1 MKPKIEMNFDLKKLR
16 LDLTKEL
23 NDAGRI
29 VRQDHFQR
37 LESGMGVNG
46 RMQKLKDSTIKRKG
60 HDQILVDTGKMRNL
74 ILNKANKL
82 KQLVTLHPGKKQKR
96 KGGVTNADIG
106 SFHQQGN
113 PSNNLPKREWFGITK
128 NAQLRAIKMIELKI
142 DKIIRNV

>member
-1 MKPKIEMNFDLKKLR
+1 MKPKIEMNFDLKKLK

-29 VRQDHFQR
+29 VREDHFQR
-37 LESGMGVNG
+37 LERGMGVNG
-46 RMQKLKDSTIKRKG
+46 RMKKLKDSTIKRKG

-74 ILNKANKL
+74 VLNKASKV

-106 SFHQQGN
+106 LFHQQGGTR
-113 PSNNLPKREWFGITK
+113 LPKREWFGITK
-128 NAQLRAIKMIELKI
+128 KAEKRAIKMIELKI
-142 DKIIRNV
+142 DKILRNV